1 MSNRKVL
8 SQTRKYLLR
17 LTEFNTDGEYS
28 LGENLNDA
36 IQEAYEILAVPPL
49 EIDSGDWITLENL
62 NDAFDF
68 WLRYR

>member
-17 LTEFNTDGEYS
+17 LTEFDTKGEYS
-28 LGENLNDA
+28 LGENLDDA
-36 IQEAYEILAVPPL
+36 IHEAYEILAVPPL
-49 EIDSGDWITLENL
+49 ELDAGDWFTLENL

-68 WLRYR
+68 WLRCR